1 MGRAVHPRT
10 GALLRDDGEPVPGGG
25 GAGAIGAAYLRGL
38 STHDQYIQLS
48 SLPEDVRRQ
57 VLDFIDFLMLRP
69 DRTRKEPAKQN
80 GKKPISGL
88 LKGKIRIADD
98 FDAPL
103 DDFKEYME

>member
-1 MGRAVHPRT
+1 M
-10 GALLRDDGEPVPGGG
+10 L
-25 GAGAIGAAYLRGL
+25 AYLRVM

-57 VLDFIDFLMLRP
+57 VLEFIDSLMKRR
-69 DRTRKEPAKQN
+69 DREPVEPRKQEQ
-80 GKKPISGL
+80 KKPISGL
-88 LKGKIRIADD
+88 LKGRVRIADD

>member
-1 MGRAVHPRT
+1 M
-10 GALLRDDGEPVPGGG
+10 
-25 GAGAIGAAYLRGL
+25 

-57 VLDFIDFLMLRP
+57 VMEFIDALMR
-69 DRTRKEPAKQN
+69 RREREPSEPEQ
-80 GKKPISGL
+80 KKPISGL
-88 LKGKIRIADD
+88 LKGRMRIADD